1 MKNPCYVH
9 FCIAEKYNRVNNR
22 TCKDTCNRTK
32 FCGEDGIKVQFSRG
46 KKWSDVRFLN
56 AEEPVHVVLSRVG
69 MDILNC
75 QAACTPVVMF
85 FKNAV
90 T

>member
-1 MKNPCYVH
+1 MW
-9 FCIAEKYNRVNNR
+9 
-22 TCKDTCNRTK
+22 
-32 FCGEDGIKVQFSRG
+32 GEWNKSTISRG

-56 AEEPVHVVLSRVG
+56 AEEPVHVVLSRVV

-75 QAACTPVVMF
+75 HAACTPVVMF
-85 FKNAV
+85 FKNGV